1 MSLTTTQQA
10 AYDPITGQAQQAT
23 ALTAGTT
30 TPITFTPGLANMSAI
45 DKALEYNKLISSGAT
60 DPQIRAAAD
69 SAFDTQSAEDWQY
82 LTGLAAQM
90 RPAATPAATFTA
102 GLPNFGALNNVAT
115 TSQNA
120 GLQDNLALNNTA
132 VSNTGS
138 LAATT
143 PTTIYDPTNFYN
155 LLQANDAT
163 ASQATTTGL
172 NLLSQA
178 GYTPEQGVDLW
189 NAAYG
194 TEFTAND
201 YTRALINHGI
211 VQAANPQLA
220 VFGDSISSVVGYN
233 DDSSADTSSGLNL
246 AQYLGQDL
254 KLTAANNSIGGQTS
268 SDALNGTSIP
278 FSGTEIPISYGTY
291 GSYLSTNNPEIAVL
305 RFGAADAIRLND
317 PALSISNIEKMVQM
331 AQQNGTKPILVGVT
345 PFAKQGDFNAGNI
358 TSGVTDAMIQSADA
372 INEGIKNLADKYG
385 VQFVDVRKV
394 EVPEGGLLDGVHPT
408 GAYGASLDRYI
419 ADQIKSGAKAPT
431 SATAASAFAGADSN
445 ALVGLKSS
453 FGDQGGQEGI
463 LSGFKYAKDQGL
475 DESTMRQVLGE
486 DVFNT
491 YKTGFADYAKTGI
504 ANILAD
510 GQLSFDEARETVKF
524 GRDYGYDAQTL
535 ADLTGT
541 DKKVFDAIYKNYD
554 DTTDRIVGGVL
565 GAEDVKTDADRVARA
580 YLLQNKFG
588 FTDEDLARA
597 TNYDAKKLKADLE
610 PVRNFTSNY
619 ESLTKSTDS
628 TLQDRKKF
636 LEDARSNGAI
646 SQLYGEGLNN
656 LDAQITELENKWNSY
671 GDVDPY
677 HAERIF
683 RELAPQ
689 REALGDKYY
698 QGRFSDPMKIAATL
712 ASKGIDTAA
721 DIGQKDKFQPTT
733 AEARYTL
740 NGVPVMSADGKNF
753 YRSVEVGDS
762 MGYEPVD
769 AKDVQTT
776 YGKYA
781 TTGDSEVGYETTF
794 QPLAEEELATLK
806 DGTYQKKVG
815 TVAIDKD
822 TGKEIAGI
830 DGTIASEKSGKWY
843 NKKDNDLNVGF
854 NKDGTPILYTTE
866 EKRGFGAALQQA
878 LPVISFALPFML
890 PGLGAGLSGL
900 LPGAGVAASGAAAA
914 IAPTLMNQALTQG
927 ILSGGLSTLGGGKF
941 EKGFLGG
948 AVSPLISTGISNLL
962 PAGMDKNAARA
973 ITGAGTGVVK
983 GAMQGGNF
991 EDLLQAGILSGATN
1005 YGLNTA
1011 LQGLNLTPQQL
1022 NFATG
1027 IALPLIQGEKVNPL
1041 KVVGTL
1047 ANYQS
1052 SQPR

>member
-69 SAFDTQSAEDWQY
+69 SAFGTQSAEDWQY
-82 LTGLAAQM
+82 LTGLAAQNKFTPGLANM
-90 RPAATPAATFTA
+90 SELDKALNYNKLISGGASDSQIKSAADSTFGTQSAEDWKYLNNLSGIVDLYQDVLGRAPDAGGLGNWYQQFGSEISPEERAQFEAAALAEKNSRVNDLYRTYLGRDA
-102 GLPNFGALNNVAT
+102 EDEGLAFWRDNFGSSIDDSERESFRQSATNEINQKFGVGSDVPAYFQQNPDVA
-115 TSQNA
+115 
-120 GLQDNLALNNTA
+120 
-132 VSNTGS
+132 
-138 LAATT
+138 
-143 PTTIYDPTNFYN
+143 
-155 LLQANDAT
+155 
-163 ASQATTTGL
+163 
-172 NLLSQA
+172 
-178 GYTPEQGVDLW
+178 
-189 NAAYG
+189 AAYEKSPKDMTPQQFAEAHYNKYG
-194 TEFTAND
+194 ATEG
-201 YTRALINHGI
+201 RA
-211 VQAANPQLA
+211 
-220 VFGDSISSVVGYN
+220 D
-233 DDSSADTSSGLNL
+233 LN
-246 AQYLGQDL
+246 
-254 KLTAANNSIGGQTS
+254 
-268 SDALNGTSIP
+268 
-278 FSGTEIPISYGTY
+278 
-291 GSYLSTNNPEIAVL
+291 
-305 RFGAADAIRLND
+305 
-317 PALSISNIEKMVQM
+317 
-331 AQQNGTKPILVGVT
+331 
-345 PFAKQGDFNAGNI
+345 
-358 TSGVTDAMIQSADA
+358 TSGV
-372 INEGIKNLADKYG
+372 
-385 VQFVDVRKV
+385 
-394 EVPEGGLLDGVHPT
+394 
-408 GAYGASLDRYI
+408 
-419 ADQIKSGAKAPT
+419 
-431 SATAASAFAGADSN
+431 
-445 ALVGLKSS
+445 
-453 FGDQGGQEGI
+453 
-463 LSGFKYAKDQGL
+463 LSGFKYANDAGISEDTLKR
-475 DESTMRQVLGE
+475 TLGE

-491 YKTGFADYAKTGI
+491 YKAGFADYAKTGI

-510 GQLSFDEARETVKF
+510 GQLSFDEARTAVKF
-524 GRDYGYDAQTL
+524 GRDYGYDAQKL

-554 DTTDRIVGGVL
+554 DTTDRIVGEVL
-565 GAEDVKTDADRVARA
+565 GADDVKTDADRAARA
-580 YLLQNKFG
+580 YLLQNEFG

-712 ASKGIDTAA
+712 ASKGIDTVA

-740 NGVPVMSADGKNF
+740 NGVPVMSPDGKNF

-776 YGKYA
+776 YGHSV
-781 TTGDSEVGYETTF
+781 TTGDSEAGYETTF

-806 DGTYQKKVG
+806 DGTYQKNVG
-815 TVAIDKD
+815 KVAIDKD
-822 TGKEIAGI
+822 TGKEIAGL
-830 DGTIASEKSGKWY
+830 DGTIASEKSGNWY

-866 EKRGFGAALQQA
+866 EKRGFGAALQLA
-878 LPVISFALPFML
+878 LPVISMALPFVL
-890 PGLGAGLSGL
+890 PGIGAGLSGM

-914 IAPTLMNQALTQG
+914 VAPTLMNQALTQG
-927 ILSGGLSTLGGGKF
+927 ILSGGLSVLGGGQF

-962 PAGMDKNAARA
+962 PAGMDKNAVRA

-1011 LQGLNLTPQQL
+1011 LQGSGLTPQQL

-1027 IALPLIQGEKVNPL
+1027 IALPLLQGEKVNPL
-1041 KVVGTL
+1041 KVVSSL
-1047 ANYQS
+1047 ANYQA

>member
-69 SAFDTQSAEDWQY
+69 SAFGTQSAEDWQY
-82 LTGLAAQM
+82 LTGLAAQNKF
-90 RPAATPAATFTA
+90 TP
-102 GLPNFGALNNVAT
+102 GLANMSELDKALN
-115 TSQNA
+115 
-120 GLQDNLALNNTA
+120 
-132 VSNTGS
+132 
-138 LAATT
+138 
-143 PTTIYDPTNFYN
+143 YN
-155 LLQANDAT
+155 K
-163 ASQATTTGL
+163 
-172 NLLSQA
+172 
-178 GYTPEQGVDLW
+178 
-189 NAAYG
+189 
-194 TEFTAND
+194 
-201 YTRALINHGI
+201 LI
-211 VQAANPQLA
+211 
-220 VFGDSISSVVGYN
+220 
-233 DDSSADTSSGLNL
+233 SG
-246 AQYLGQDL
+246 
-254 KLTAANNSIGGQTS
+254 
-268 SDALNGTSIP
+268 
-278 FSGTEIPISYGTY
+278 
-291 GSYLSTNNPEIAVL
+291 
-305 RFGAADAIRLND
+305 
-317 PALSISNIEKMVQM
+317 
-331 AQQNGTKPILVGVT
+331 
-345 PFAKQGDFNAGNI
+345 
-358 TSGVTDAMIQSADA
+358 
-372 INEGIKNLADKYG
+372 
-385 VQFVDVRKV
+385 
-394 EVPEGGLLDGVHPT
+394 
-408 GAYGASLDRYI
+408 GASDS
-419 ADQIKSGAKAPT
+419 QIKSAADSTFGTQSAEDWKYLNNLSGIVDLYQDVLGRAPDAGGLGNWYQQFGSEISPEERAQFEAAAVAEKNSRVNDLYRTYLGRDAEDEGLASWRDKFGSSIDDSERESFRQSATNEINQKFGVTGNVTAPT
-431 SATAASAFAGADSN
+431 T
-445 ALVGLKSS
+445 
-453 FGDQGGQEGI
+453 EGV
-463 LSGFKYAKDQGL
+463 LSGFKYAKDAGITEDNL
-475 DESTMRQVLGE
+475 KKTLGE

-491 YKTGFADYAKTGI
+491 YKAGFADYAKTGI
-504 ANILAD
+504 ANALAD

-740 NGVPVMSADGKNF
+740 NGAPVMSPDGKNF

-776 YGKYA
+776 YGHSV

-878 LPVISFALPFML
+878 LPVISFALPFLL
-890 PGLGAGLSGL
+890 PGLGAGLSAL

-941 EKGFLGG
+941 GKGFLGG

-983 GAMQGGNF
+983 GALQGGDF

-1027 IALPLIQGEKVNPL
+1027 IALPLLQGEKVNPL

-1047 ANYQS
+1047 ANYQA

>member
-69 SAFDTQSAEDWQY
+69 STFGTQSAEDWQY
-82 LTGLAAQM
+82 LTGLAAQDKM
-90 RPAATPAATFTA
+90 VRDAYGSIGRTGFGDAASNIDRAGYDYWLNTLQSGASTPEAFQQ
-102 GLPNFGALNNVAT
+102 NF
-115 TSQNA
+115 Q
-120 GLQDNLALNNTA
+120 TA
-132 VSNTGS
+132 VADYLKTNPQDQYSTYVNDYLTQTKPSAVAGIVDLYQDVLGRAPDAGGLGHWYQQFGSEISPEERAQFEAAAVAEKNSRVNDLYKTYLGRDAEDEGLASWRDKFGSSIDDSERESFRQSATNEINQKFGVTGNVT
-138 LAATT
+138 A
-143 PTTIYDPTNFYN
+143 PTT
-155 LLQANDAT
+155 
-163 ASQATTTGL
+163 
-172 NLLSQA
+172 
-178 GYTPEQGVDLW
+178 EGV
-189 NAAYG
+189 
-194 TEFTAND
+194 
-201 YTRALINHGI
+201 
-211 VQAANPQLA
+211 
-220 VFGDSISSVVGYN
+220 
-233 DDSSADTSSGLNL
+233 
-246 AQYLGQDL
+246 
-254 KLTAANNSIGGQTS
+254 
-268 SDALNGTSIP
+268 
-278 FSGTEIPISYGTY
+278 
-291 GSYLSTNNPEIAVL
+291 
-305 RFGAADAIRLND
+305 
-317 PALSISNIEKMVQM
+317 
-331 AQQNGTKPILVGVT
+331 
-345 PFAKQGDFNAGNI
+345 
-358 TSGVTDAMIQSADA
+358 
-372 INEGIKNLADKYG
+372 
-385 VQFVDVRKV
+385 
-394 EVPEGGLLDGVHPT
+394 
-408 GAYGASLDRYI
+408 
-419 ADQIKSGAKAPT
+419 
-431 SATAASAFAGADSN
+431 
-445 ALVGLKSS
+445 
-453 FGDQGGQEGI
+453 
-463 LSGFKYAKDQGL
+463 LSGFKYANDAGISEDTLKR
-475 DESTMRQVLGE
+475 TLGE

-491 YKTGFADYAKTGI
+491 YKAGFADYAKTGI
-504 ANILAD
+504 ANVLAD

-524 GRDYGYDAQTL
+524 GRDYGYDAQRL

-554 DTTDRIVGGVL
+554 DTTKRVVDSVL
-565 GAEDVKTDADRVARA
+565 GVWDHKTHNDYVAKMYA
-580 YLLQNKFG
+580 LQKELG
-588 FTDEDLARA
+588 FNDEDLAKSTGSSLGYIQRI
-597 TNYDAKKLKADLE
+597 LKPLK
-610 PVRNFTSNY
+610 NFTSDY
-619 ESLTKSTDS
+619 ESLEKNTDS
-628 TLQDRKKF
+628 TIQDRKKF
-636 LEDARSNGAI
+636 LEAARSKGTVSKFYN
-646 SQLYGEGLNN
+646 EGLNN

-698 QGRFSDPMKIAATL
+698 QGRFADPMRIAATL
-712 ASKGIDTAA
+712 ASKGIDTVA

-740 NGVPVMSADGKNF
+740 NGVPVMSPDGKNF

-776 YGKYA
+776 YGHSV

-794 QPLAEEELATLK
+794 QPLTEGELATLK
-806 DGTYQKKVG
+806 DGNYQRKVG

-822 TGKEIAGI
+822 TGKEIAGL
-830 DGTIASEKSGKWY
+830 DGNIASEKSGKFY
-843 NKKDNDLNVGF
+843 NRKRNELNVGF
-854 NKDGTPILYTTE
+854 TDSGVPVLYATK
-866 EKRGFGAALQQA
+866 EKTGFGAVLQQA
-878 LPVISFALPFML
+878 LPLLSFALPFML

-914 IAPTLMNQALTQG
+914 VAPTLMNQALTQG
-927 ILSGGLSTLGGGKF
+927 ILSGGLSVLGGGQF

-948 AVSPLISTGISNLL
+948 AVSPFISTGISSLL

-983 GAMQGGNF
+983 GALQGGDF

-1011 LQGLNLTPQQL
+1011 LQGSGLTPQQL

-1027 IALPLIQGEKVNPL
+1027 IALPLLQGEKVNPL

>member
-1 MSLTTTQQA
+1 MSLTTTQQT
-10 AYDPITGQAQQAT
+10 AYDPITGQAQQATATGLPAAVANQPQDFSSFFSGLAKNYESKGLGPNTEHLFKEQISNVGRRLEDQSALKALENLYKVNPTAKQFTDPTAARDALFRLSNQGAKLGGDKAAQPAPTQTNTLALQSPQIPPPPTGTIVSPQSEYAPPTSSDGQWVYSGGQWWPNETVSVGLPEEPQAT

-69 SAFDTQSAEDWQY
+69 SAFGTQSAEDWQY
-82 LTGLAAQM
+82 LTGLAAQNKF
-90 RPAATPAATFTA
+90 TP
-102 GLPNFGALNNVAT
+102 GLANMSELDKALE
-115 TSQNA
+115 
-120 GLQDNLALNNTA
+120 
-132 VSNTGS
+132 
-138 LAATT
+138 
-143 PTTIYDPTNFYN
+143 YN
-155 LLQANDAT
+155 K
-163 ASQATTTGL
+163 
-172 NLLSQA
+172 
-178 GYTPEQGVDLW
+178 
-189 NAAYG
+189 
-194 TEFTAND
+194 
-201 YTRALINHGI
+201 LI
-211 VQAANPQLA
+211 
-220 VFGDSISSVVGYN
+220 
-233 DDSSADTSSGLNL
+233 SG
-246 AQYLGQDL
+246 
-254 KLTAANNSIGGQTS
+254 
-268 SDALNGTSIP
+268 
-278 FSGTEIPISYGTY
+278 
-291 GSYLSTNNPEIAVL
+291 
-305 RFGAADAIRLND
+305 
-317 PALSISNIEKMVQM
+317 
-331 AQQNGTKPILVGVT
+331 
-345 PFAKQGDFNAGNI
+345 
-358 TSGVTDAMIQSADA
+358 
-372 INEGIKNLADKYG
+372 
-385 VQFVDVRKV
+385 
-394 EVPEGGLLDGVHPT
+394 
-408 GAYGASLDRYI
+408 GASDS
-419 ADQIKSGAKAPT
+419 QIKSAADSTFGTQSAEDWKYLNNLSGIVDLYQDVLGRAPDAGGLGNWYQQFGSEISPEERAQFEAAAVAEKNSRVNDLYKTYLGRDAEDEGLAFWRDKFGSSIDDSERESFRQSATNEINQKFGVTGNVTAPT
-431 SATAASAFAGADSN
+431 T
-445 ALVGLKSS
+445 
-453 FGDQGGQEGI
+453 EGV
-463 LSGFKYAKDQGL
+463 LSGFKYANDAGISEDTLKR
-475 DESTMRQVLGE
+475 TLGE

-491 YKTGFADYAKTGI
+491 YKAGFADYAKTGI

-510 GQLSFDEARETVKF
+510 GQLSFDEARTAVKF
-524 GRDYGYDAQTL
+524 GRDYGYDAQKL

-541 DKKVFDAIYKNYD
+541 DKEVFDAIYKNYD

-565 GAEDVKTDADRVARA
+565 GAEDVKTDADRAARA
-580 YLLQNKFG
+580 YLLQNEFG

-698 QGRFSDPMKIAATL
+698 QGRFADPMRIAATL
-712 ASKGIDTAA
+712 ASKGIDTVA
-721 DIGQKDKFQPTT
+721 DIGQKDKFQTTQATRAQYTDGEKWGNWATEGDGENSYSVFVPLT
-733 AEARYTL
+733 AEEQATL
-740 NGVPVMSADGKNF
+740 N
-753 YRSVEVGDS
+753 E
-762 MGYEPVD
+762 
-769 AKDVQTT
+769 
-776 YGKYA
+776 
-781 TTGDSEVGYETTF
+781 
-794 QPLAEEELATLK
+794 
-806 DGTYQKKVG
+806 DGTYQKKLG

-822 TGKEIAGI
+822 TGKEIAGL
-830 DGTIASEKSGKWY
+830 DGTIASEKSGEFY
-843 NKKDNDLNVGF
+843 NRKRNELNVGF
-854 NKDGTPILYTTE
+854 TDGGVPVLYATK
-866 EKRGFGAALQQA
+866 EKTGFGAVLQQA
-878 LPVISFALPFML
+878 LPLISFALPFML

-914 IAPTLMNQALTQG
+914 VAPTLMNQALTQG

-941 EKGFLGG
+941 EKGFLSG

-983 GAMQGGNF
+983 GAMQDSKF

-1011 LQGLNLTPQQL
+1011 LQGSGLTPQQL

-1027 IALPLIQGEKVNPL
+1027 IALPLLQGEKVNPL
-1041 KVVGTL
+1041 KVVSTL

-1052 SQPR
+1052 SQP